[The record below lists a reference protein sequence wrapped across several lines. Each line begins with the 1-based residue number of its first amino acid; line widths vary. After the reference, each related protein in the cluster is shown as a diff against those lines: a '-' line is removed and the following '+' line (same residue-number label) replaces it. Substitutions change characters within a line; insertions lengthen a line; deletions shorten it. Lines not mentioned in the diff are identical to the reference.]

1 MYDLLLR
8 HPFMSDT
15 GREACQATAL
25 VRAMCDVEMA
35 LAAEQEALGLLPAG
49 SAEAI
54 TAQLAA
60 ADFDLEALARDTVKG
75 GNAAIP
81 FVKQARAALSDD
93 LKGHFHRGATSQDIL
108 DSALMLLLKP
118 RLARCSQLVGKSLAD
133 GAALMQRHRD
143 TPMVGRTLMQQALPI
158 TFGAKVGQWLW
169 GLHQARQRLDAAIES
184 GLYLQFGGAVG
195 VHSGLGEQGIA
206 LMAGMARRLGLSE
219 PWLPWHTDRQP
230 IHALGCALDGVA
242 VAAEK
247 IALDVALMTQ
257 TEVGELAEPAEAGVG
272 ESSSMP
278 HKRNPVG
285 CARMRAAARQIHGA
299 LSVLANAGAQPLERG
314 LGEWHA
320 EWAPLVDGVLLLE
333 GALETLVHLLAGLE
347 VDEQAMARN
356 LAVTGGAIMA
366 QPAAR
371 ILQTELSSDDAKRVA
386 REASET
392 ARRDGIAYADAL
404 LAHEQVVGSDIDAA
418 ALRDAVRPELYIGSS
433 RQLVE
438 RVARRLNF

>member
-8 HPFMSDT
+8 HPFMSDA

-25 VRAMCDVEMA
+25 VRAMCDVELA
-35 LAAEQEALGLLPAG
+35 LAAEQQALGLLPAG
-49 SAEAI
+49 SAEAM
-54 TAQLAA
+54 AEQLDA
-60 ADFDLEALARDTVKG
+60 ADFDIAALARDTAKG

-93 LKGHFHRGATSQDIL
+93 LKGAFHRGATSQDIV

-118 RLARCSQLVGKSLAD
+118 RLERCSQLLGQSLAD

-158 TFGAKVGQWLW
+158 TFGAKLAQWLW
-169 GLHQARQRLDAAIES
+169 GLHQARRRLDETIDS

-195 VHSGLGEQGIA
+195 VHSGHGEHGVA

-285 CARMRAAARQIHGA
+285 CARIRAAARQIHGV

-333 GALETLVHLLAGLE
+333 GALETLGHLLAGLE
-347 VDEQAMARN
+347 VNQQAMARN

-366 QPAAR
+366 EPAAQV
-371 ILQTELSSDDAKRVA
+371 LQTVMVSDDAKRVA

-404 LAHEQVVGSDIDAA
+404 LAHERVAGSDIDAA
-418 ALRDAVRPELYIGSS
+418 ALRNAVRPELYIGSS
-433 RQLVE
+433 RALVE
-438 RVARRLNF
+438 RVGERLKG